1 MFSVLFLTHTLSLSV
16 SALLC
21 CYVAVEVAVV
31 VAMNEFKTLF
41 FAMLSYGSELNELPT
56 LRSIYIHDVSLGN
69 VYLNWTLS
77 SSSLVGVVFSS
88 SLSLSLPLLF
98 AYIVKIFAAVLF
110 DSFFYVVAFSI
121 VVFKDIVV

>member
-1 MFSVLFLTHTLSLSV
+1 MFSVLFLTHTHSLSL

-88 SLSLSLPLLF
+88 SLSLPLLF

-110 DSFFYVVAFSI
+110 DSFFMLLLLV
-121 VVFKDIVV
+121 

>member
-1 MFSVLFLTHTLSLSV
+1 MFCICLTNNQQCFLFCFLHTLSLS
-16 SALLC
+16 LC
-21 CYVAVEVAVV
+21 LCSFAVEVAVV

-77 SSSLVGVVFSS
+77 LSSSSLVGVVFSS
-88 SLSLSLPLLF
+88 SLSLPLLF

-110 DSFFYVVAFSI
+110 DSFFMLLLLV
-121 VVFKDIVV
+121 